1 MILGIMEVNDSMS
14 NNYVRYDGMAVNDS
28 MSNNYVRYDGMAVN
42 DSLEL
47 YLNKYVHKLFI
58 FKD

>member
-1 MILGIMEVNDSMS
+1 MILGIME
-14 NNYVRYDGMAVNDS
+14 VNDS